1 MAIRRDHET
10 QDSTGLVSA
19 CAWEF
24 FGGRNLIREN
34 KSKNEREDDM
44 RIRQFVP
51 WAVALMCLVVVSVH
65 AQADPI
71 VVNCDQ
77 GQSLNRALAR
87 MNKATPATVL
97 VKGTCTEYVRISGF
111 DGLTLRGSQGA
122 TLLQPSEVPD
132 NGLALHVLSIDAS
145 RSITISGFA
154 VHSLSSGLAG
164 IEIGQNSQGVRLRNL
179 TIDGEGAFAII
190 VIESSQ
196 VSLARVKAR
205 DPGFATV
212 GVYDVSD
219 VHIEDCLFA
228 QSSGAGWHEGLAVG
242 SGHVTI
248 QRTTIRNMQIG
259 IDITKSGSVD
269 VQSFNSYYPVSQP
282 NDVIIESPAGTTF
295 WGAFVASGSLLNM
308 GDTKLRITNPGQPWG
323 WNTAGVLVSGGTLDA
338 GSNLVVSGS
347 QGQGVLVSG
356 NSHARLA
363 GSSITGSAH
372 GGLVAVNL
380 STIAVE
386 TSNPLTQISGN
397 GTDLFCDSKS
407 QISGGANIANATSV
421 QCSNLLPG
429 EYENLP

>member
-1 MAIRRDHET
+1 MHIRRFVSWAVT
-10 QDSTGLVSA
+10 VAGLV
-19 CAWEF
+19 
-24 FGGRNLIREN
+24 L
-34 KSKNEREDDM
+34 
-44 RIRQFVP
+44 
-51 WAVALMCLVVVSVH
+51 VSVN

-87 MNKATPATVL
+87 INKATPATVL
-97 VKGTCTEYVRISGF
+97 VNGTCTEYVRIRGL
-111 DGLTLRGSQGA
+111 DGLTLKGSEGA
-122 TLLQPSEVPD
+122 TLLQPSAVPG
-132 NGLALHVLSIDAS
+132 NGLAIHVLSIDAS
-145 RSITISGFA
+145 RSITVSGLA
-154 VHSLSSGLAG
+154 VRSLSTGLAG
-164 IEIGQNSQGVRLRNL
+164 IEIGQNSQDVRIRNL
-179 TIDGEGAFAII
+179 TIDGEAAFGII

-196 VSLARVKAR
+196 VSLARVKVR

-228 QSSGAGWHEGLAVG
+228 QSTGAGWHEGLAVG

-248 QRTTIRNMQIG
+248 QRTTIRNMQVG
-259 IDITKSGSVD
+259 FDITKSGSID
-269 VQSFNSYYPVSQP
+269 VQSFNSYYPVSEP
-282 NDVIIESPAGTTF
+282 TDVIIESPAGTTF
-295 WGAFVASGSLLNM
+295 WGVFVGSGSLLNI
-308 GDTKLRITNPGQPWG
+308 GDTKLRITNPAQSWG
-323 WNTAGVLVSGGTLDA
+323 WNTAGVWVSGGTLDA
-338 GSNLVVSGS
+338 GPNLVVSGS

-407 QISGGANIANATSV
+407 LINGSTNVANATTV
-421 QCSNLLPG
+421 QCGNLLPG
-429 EYENLP
+429 DYENLP